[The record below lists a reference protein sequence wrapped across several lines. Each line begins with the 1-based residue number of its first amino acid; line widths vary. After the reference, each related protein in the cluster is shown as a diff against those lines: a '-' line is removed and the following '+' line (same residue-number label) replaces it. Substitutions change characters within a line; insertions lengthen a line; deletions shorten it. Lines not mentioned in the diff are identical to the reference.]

1 MTRSSPHRACD
12 ASTLRLRLCLRRL
25 LRDRP
30 TRFPRGSTAHGLC
43 PRRRRRRARV
53 GLSFG
58 FRGGLHIALG
68 GNLVRGRSLG
78 LLRRLVFLRRRRI
91 PITFH
96 QVALVVLVRLEIGL
110 VPAASLQAEDGRGYQ
125 LLQLVLATFRTF
137 AKRRVGDFL
146 QHFDL
151 RAAGRTLL
159 FVERHSASIIR
170 TWRDENA
177 SW

>member
-91 PITFH
+91 PVTFH
-96 QVALVVLVRLEIGL
+96 QVALVVLVRLEISL
-110 VPAASLQAEDGRGYQ
+110 VPAAPLQAEDRCRNQ
-125 LLQLVLATFRTF
+125 LFQLVLAAFG
-137 AKRRVGDFL
+137 ALSKRRVGYFL
-146 QHFDL
+146 QNF
-151 RAAGRTLL
+151 
-159 FVERHSASIIR
+159 
-170 TWRDENA
+170 
-177 SW
+177 